1 MAERHF
7 GDTLMALTAAA
18 IKSAK
23 PKPVQFKLT
32 DSDGLH
38 LLVLPNGGRY
48 WRMNYRFN
56 GKHKT
61 LASGVWP
68 DVNLADART
77 KRDVARRLI
86 ANGIDPAEKAKQDK
100 VAASVAAANTFEAV
114 ADELLAKTERTGHG
128 FRAMTATLLDEMGI
142 WNADAIERQLGSGPN
157 KRIPIS
163 AVM

>member
-7 GDTLMALTAAA
+7 GDTLMALTAVA

-61 LASGVWP
+61 LAFG
-68 DVNLADART
+68 
-77 KRDVARRLI
+77 
-86 ANGIDPAEKAKQDK
+86 Q
-100 VAASVAAANTFEAV
+100 
-114 ADELLAKTERTGHG
+114 
-128 FRAMTATLLDEMGI
+128 M
-142 WNADAIERQLGSGPN
+142 
-157 KRIPIS
+157 
-163 AVM
+163 